1 MFEMKNIQGE
11 EKDMTLLAYQVFLAV
26 VEQESFQKAAQVLNL
41 TPSAISHAVASMET
55 ELGSA
60 LFIRS
65 KQGVYLTNYGKEL
78 FPYIKNVQNS
88 EEYLQQAVAQIGGME
103 KGVFRI
109 GTFNSAC
116 V

>member
-1 MFEMKNIQGE
+1 
-11 EKDMTLLAYQVFLAV
+11 MTLLAYQVFLAV

-65 KQGVYLTNYGKEL
+65 KQGVVSLY
-78 FPYIKNVQNS
+78 
-88 EEYLQQAVAQIGGME
+88 
-103 KGVFRI
+103 
-109 GTFNSAC
+109 
-116 V
+116 